1 MALFTVNLNVVSA
14 EEGLFSGS
22 IKSLQITGSEG
33 ELGIMPGHA
42 PLLTSLKP
50 GMALITKDDDT
61 EEVIYLSGGM
71 LEVQP
76 NNVIVLADVA
86 TRADDLDEQAALEAK
101 KRAEENMNA
110 TGGDVDYAAVAASF
124 GCCVFR
130 RLSSFLAVT
139 LLLIMVIASVL

>member
-1 MALFTVNLNVVSA
+1 MALLTVNLNVVSA
-14 EEGLFSGS
+14 EESLFSGS

-50 GMALITKDDDT
+50 GMALITKKDGS

-76 NNVIVLADVA
+76 NNVTVLADVA
-86 TRADDLDEQAALEAK
+86 TRADDLDEQAAIEAK
-101 KRAEENMNA
+101 KRAEENISANSA
-110 TGGDVDYAAVAASF
+110 DVDYAEVAAE
-124 GCCVFR
+124 
-130 RLSSFLAVT
+130 LARAIAQ
-139 LLLIMVIASVL
+139 LRVIQAGKKKV

>member
-1 MALFTVNLNVVSA
+1 MALLTVNLNVVSA
-14 EEGLFSGS
+14 EESLFSGS

-50 GMALITKDDDT
+50 GMALITKQDGT

-76 NNVIVLADVA
+76 NNVTVLADVA
-86 TRADDLDEQAALEAK
+86 TRAADLDEQAALEAK
-101 KRAEENMNA
+101 QRAEENMNA
-110 TGGDVDYAAVAASF
+110 HGADVDFAVVAAELARAVAQL
-124 GCCVFR
+124 R
-130 RLSSFLAVT
+130 
-139 LLLIMVIASVL
+139 VIQATNKKG

>member
-1 MALFTVNLNVVSA
+1 MALLTVNLNVVSA
-14 EEGLFSGS
+14 EESLFSGS

-50 GMALITKDDDT
+50 GMALITKNDGT

-86 TRADDLDEQAALEAK
+86 TRAADLDEQAALEAK
-101 KRAEENMNA
+101 QRAEANMNA
-110 TGGDVDYAAVAASF
+110 NGADVDYAAVSAE
-124 GCCVFR
+124 
-130 RLSSFLAVT
+130 LARAEAQ
-139 LLLIMVIASVL
+139 LRVIQATSKKA

>member
-1 MALFTVNLNVVSA
+1 MALFTVHLNVVSA
-14 EEGLFSGS
+14 EESLFSGS

-50 GMALITKDDDT
+50 GMALITKEDGT

-86 TRADDLDEQAALEAK
+86 TRAADLDEQAALDAK

-110 TGGDVDYAAVAASF
+110 NGVDVDYTVVSAE
-124 GCCVFR
+124 
-130 RLSSFLAVT
+130 LARAEAQ
-139 LLLIMVIASVL
+139 LRVIQATSKKN

>member
-1 MALFTVNLNVVSA
+1 MALLTVNLNVVSA
-14 EEGLFSGS
+14 EESLFSGS

-50 GMALITKDDDT
+50 GMALITKADGT

-76 NNVIVLADVA
+76 NNVTVLADVA
-86 TRADDLDEQAALEAK
+86 TRAADLDEEAALAAK
-101 KRAEENMNA
+101 QRAEDNMNA
-110 TGGDVDYAAVAASF
+110 HGGDVDYAAVAAE
-124 GCCVFR
+124 
-130 RLSSFLAVT
+130 LARAVAQ
-139 LLLIMVIASVL
+139 LRVIQATSKHS

>member
-1 MALFTVNLNVVSA
+1 MALLTVNLNVVSA
-14 EEGLFSGS
+14 HESLFSGS

-50 GMALITKDDDT
+50 GMALITKKDDT

-86 TRADDLDEQAALEAK
+86 VRAGDLDEQAALDAK
-101 KRAEENMNA
+101 KRAEENISSN
-110 TGGDVDYAAVAASF
+110 TVDVEYAVIAAELARAVAQLR
-124 GCCVFR
+124 VIQ
-130 RLSSFLAVT
+130 VT
-139 LLLIMVIASVL
+139 KRKN

>member
-14 EEGLFSGS
+14 HESLFSGS

-50 GMALITKDDDT
+50 GMALITKEDDT
-61 EEVIYLSGGM
+61 EEVLYLSGGM

-76 NNVIVLADVA
+76 NQVIVLADVA
-86 TRADDLDEQAALEAK
+86 IRSDDLNEQAILDAK
-101 KRAEENMNA
+101 KRAEENMTSANV
-110 TGGDVDYAAVAASF
+110 DVDYATVAAELARAVAQLRVIQASKK
-124 GCCVFR
+124 
-130 RLSSFLAVT
+130 
-139 LLLIMVIASVL
+139 

>member
-1 MALFTVNLNVVSA
+1 MALLTVNLDVVSA
-14 EEGLFSGS
+14 QESIFSGS

-50 GMALITKDDDT
+50 GMALITKKDDS

-76 NNVIVLADVA
+76 NHVTVLADVA
-86 TRADDLDEQAALEAK
+86 TRGGDLDEQAAIEAK
-101 KRAEENMNA
+101 KRAEENIHANG
-110 TGGDVDYAAVAASF
+110 TDVDYAAEASELARAVAQL
-124 GCCVFR
+124 R
-130 RLSSFLAVT
+130 
-139 LLLIMVIASVL
+139 VIQATNKRN

>member
-1 MALFTVNLNVVSA
+1 MALLTVNLDVVSA
-14 EEGLFSGS
+14 HESLFSGS

-50 GMALITKDDDT
+50 GMALITKKDGN

-76 NNVIVLADVA
+76 NHVTVLADVA
-86 TRADDLDEQAALEAK
+86 CRADDLNEQAATEAK
-101 KRAEENMNA
+101 QRAEENMN
-110 TGGDVDYAAVAASF
+110 TQNGDVDYAAAAAE
-124 GCCVFR
+124 
-130 RLSSFLAVT
+130 LARAIAQ
-139 LLLIMVIASVL
+139 LRVIQATKKKS

>member
-1 MALFTVNLNVVSA
+1 MALLTVNLNVVSA
-14 EEGLFSGS
+14 EESLFSGS

-50 GMALITKDDDT
+50 GMALITKQDGS

-86 TRADDLDEQAALEAK
+86 TRAADLDEQAALEAK
-101 KRAEENMNA
+101 QRAEENLNA
-110 TGGDVDYAAVAASF
+110 HGADVDFAVAAAE
-124 GCCVFR
+124 
-130 RLSSFLAVT
+130 LARAVAQLRVIQVT
-139 LLLIMVIASVL
+139 NKKN

>member
-1 MALFTVNLNVVSA
+1 MALLTVNLNVVSA
-14 EEGLFSGS
+14 EESLFSGS

-50 GMALITKDDDT
+50 GMALITKNDGT

-86 TRADDLDEQAALEAK
+86 TRAADLDEQAALEAK
-101 KRAEENMNA
+101 RSAEENMNA
-110 TGGDVDYAAVAASF
+110 QGGDVDYAAVAAE
-124 GCCVFR
+124 
-130 RLSSFLAVT
+130 LARAEAQ
-139 LLLIMVIASVL
+139 LRVIQATSKHN

>member
-1 MALFTVNLNVVSA
+1 MALLTVNLNVVSA
-14 EEGLFSGS
+14 EESLFSGS

-50 GMALITKDDDT
+50 GMALITKQDGS

-76 NNVIVLADVA
+76 NNVIVLADIA
-86 TRADDLDEQAALEAK
+86 TRGADLDEQAALEAK
-101 KRAEENMNA
+101 QRAEDNMNA
-110 TGGDVDYAAVAASF
+110 HGADVDFAAVAAE
-124 GCCVFR
+124 
-130 RLSSFLAVT
+130 LARAVAQ
-139 LLLIMVIASVL
+139 LRVIQATNKKV